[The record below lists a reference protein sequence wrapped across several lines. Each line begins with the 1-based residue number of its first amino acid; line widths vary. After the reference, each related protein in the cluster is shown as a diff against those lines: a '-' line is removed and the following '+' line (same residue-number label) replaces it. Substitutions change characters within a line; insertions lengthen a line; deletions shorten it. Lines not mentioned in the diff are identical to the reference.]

1 MARGNKYGATKAD
14 CLHGHKH
21 DSKGEAA
28 RCNQL
33 HDDQACDLIADLC
46 VQPRYFFVIDGNKV
60 KGKGGQALR
69 FTPDFAYLD
78 RNSGNTVVEDFKG
91 MRTEA
96 YGVRSA
102 FFRALYPEI
111 EFRETRA

>member
-1 MARGNKYGATKAD
+1 MPRPNKYGAKKAP
-14 CLHGHKH
+14 CLHGHMH

-33 HDDQACDLIADLC
+33 HDDQAIGLVSDIV
-46 VQPRYFFVIDGNKV
+46 VQPRYFFVIDGAKV

-78 RNSGNTVVEDFKG
+78 NATGRTVVEDFKG

-111 EFRETRA
+111 DFRETRA

>member
-1 MARGNKYGATKAD
+1 M
-14 CLHGHKH
+14 HGHTH
-21 DSKGEAA
+21 DSKGEAQ
-28 RCNQL
+28 RCNEL
-33 HDDQACDLIADLC
+33 HDDQAASLISDLC
-46 VQPRYFFVIDGNKV
+46 VQPRYFFSVDGRKV
-60 KGKGGQALR
+60 KGLNGQQLR

-78 RNSGNTVVEDFKG
+78 PTTGRTVVEDFKG

-111 EFRETRA
+111 EFRETRK